1 MVYADI
7 PSAPPA
13 WPPWNPCRAA
23 SPSRSSPGS
32 PSPRVARPTFPC
44 AVKTLVSAKP
54 DIISIVIPA
63 QLAGEFLKAYRSG
76 SGGLPA
82 QLATVSYGN
91 AETLCQV
98 AGEEAARGGFVAQV
112 MPNLG
117 NSAIPVVRRFR
128 EDMSKFAEPGT
139 RPSIFHL
146 EAYVTARPKLVQALD
161 GLKNYDV
168 GGYAVDLSPT
178 RHTGRTLWI
187 SALSGEVQVD
197 LMISANTL
205 SGSVWPLK

>member
-1 MVYADI
+1 M
-7 PSAPPA
+7 
-13 WPPWNPCRAA
+13 
-23 SPSRSSPGS
+23 
-32 PSPRVARPTFPC
+32 
-44 AVKTLVSAKP
+44 KTLVSAKP

-98 AGEEAARGGFVAQV
+98 AGEDAARGVVVAQV

-117 NSAIPVVRRFR
+117 NSAIPVVRRFH
-128 EDMSKFAEPGT
+128 EDMAKFGEAGT

-146 EAYVTARPKLVQALD
+146 EAYVTTRIVLEAIRRAGPAPTRPKLVQALD
-161 GLKNYDV
+161 GLKHYDV
-168 GGYAVDLSPT
+168 GGYTVDFSPT
-178 RHTGRTLWI
+178 RHTGSSFVDI
-187 SALSGEVQVD
+187 SIVGRGCK
-197 LMISANTL
+197 LMF
-205 SGSVWPLK
+205 